1 MGYAN
6 GTGTVF
12 ANRSTSL
19 DGDPKLAGVQYVG
32 DFEGMK
38 VTLAKAADDTLTIR
52 MGDEFKILPPMT
64 NNFGCFWIEEIN
76 GTRYF
81 LSERTNAKGKY
92 LIAKIAKPRED
103 AAGAAGAA
111 PAAPKTYGKRA

>member
-12 ANRSTSL
+12 ANKATSNIV
-19 DGDPKLAGVQYVG
+19 DDKLQGVQYTG
-32 DFEGMK
+32 DFGGMK
-38 VTLAKAADDTLTIR
+38 VILAKAADDTLTIK
-52 MGDEFKILPPMT
+52 MGDDYRMLPPMT

-92 LIAKIAKPRED
+92 LIAKIAKPKAD
-103 AAGAAGAA
+103 AGSEPAA
-111 PAAPKTYGKRA
+111 PVAPKTYGKRQA